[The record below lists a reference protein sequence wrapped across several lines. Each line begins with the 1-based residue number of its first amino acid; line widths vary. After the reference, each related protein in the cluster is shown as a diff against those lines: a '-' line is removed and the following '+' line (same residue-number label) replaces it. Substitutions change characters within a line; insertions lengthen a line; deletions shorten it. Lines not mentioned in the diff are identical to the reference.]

1 MKLLSFIFSILDE
14 VCLQYSSHSPTKN
27 GWRRGILP
35 AALAFM
41 TNPAF
46 WAGAG
51 KVATTAAGIFG
62 GLKGGGG
69 GDGEGGPGFELPDFE
84 LDPFYSQAQE
94 TLAPFGKGLLTGD
107 IPDYLKP
114 IGEIGGPEFEDVLGL
129 GIRDIEGAGIRS
141 AARVGQRGGNV
152 PVGIAREVGDFTR
165 KSRFE
170 DLMRALKG
178 REFLATTG
186 ANVLSGVRGGALQR
200 TGIES
205 QFALGRGRLGLDY
218 QKFISEQERLKGGI
232 FSNIFESGIK
242 GIGNIIGQFKL
253 GSADTDISNAGGE
266 IGSGFDVAA
275 QQFAGGISTSG
286 TLNPDFRNL
295 NMNFAR

>member
-1 MKLLSFIFSILDE
+1 MKLLSFIFKILDE
-14 VCLQYSSHSPTKN
+14 VCLQYSSHSLTKK

-51 KVATTAAGIFG
+51 KVATTAASIFG
-62 GLKGGGG
+62 SLKGVGGGG
-69 GDGEGGPGFELPDFE
+69 GDGEAGPGFELPDFA

-94 TLAPFGKGLLTGD
+94 TLAPFGQGLLSGD

-114 IGEIGGPEFEDVLGL
+114 IGEIGGEAFEDVLGL

-141 AARVGQRGGNV
+141 AARLGQRGGNV
-152 PVGIAREVGDFTR
+152 PAGIAGKVGDFTR

-170 DLMRALKG
+170 NLMQALQG
-178 REFLATTG
+178 RQFLATTG
-186 ANVLSGVRGGALQR
+186 ANVLSGVRSGALSK
-200 TGIES
+200 TGIEN
-205 QFALGRGRLGLDY
+205 QFALGKGRLGLDY
-218 QKFISEQERLKGGI
+218 QKFLTDQSRAEGGI
-232 FSNIFESGIK
+232 LSNIFSGGLK

-253 GSADTDISNAGGE
+253 GKAEVEEEDIE
-266 IGSGFDVAA
+266 PFV
-275 QQFAGGISTSG
+275 
-286 TLNPDFRNL
+286 PDLGRAPL
-295 NMNFAR
+295 V